1 MDGDGCASE
10 YICRHDV
17 LVTTGRRSVLGI
29 ERISNFARSSK
40 DGDIGRKVGA
50 DGGAEG
56 SRVCNGLWGG
66 KGDGQGLKTNA
77 IWVLEVKRCA
87 RMKRGRVGHR

>member
-1 MDGDGCASE
+1 MDGDGYASE

-17 LVTTGRRSVLGI
+17 LVTTRRSSVLGI
-29 ERISNFARSSK
+29 ERISNFARSAK

-56 SRVCNGLWGG
+56 SRVCDGLWGE
-66 KGDGQGLKTNA
+66 KGDCQGFKTNA
-77 IWVLEVKRCA
+77 I
-87 RMKRGRVGHR
+87 